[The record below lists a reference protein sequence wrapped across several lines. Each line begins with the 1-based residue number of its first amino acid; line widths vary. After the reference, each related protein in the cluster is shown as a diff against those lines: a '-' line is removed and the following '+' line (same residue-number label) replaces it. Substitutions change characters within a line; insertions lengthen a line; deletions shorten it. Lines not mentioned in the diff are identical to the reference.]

1 MRRGVVTA
9 YSCYG
14 ELIMLCPRH
23 QQPVPTAQIFWSLL
37 ACHELS
43 STLNQVDTGVHTFVS
58 DLGWTDRPTVPTRL
72 CVCSVC
78 AAQTTGD
85 ITRHGECGKVERDL
99 PMFFFFL
106 RSAVLVLSLVVL
118 ISCYGCV
125 DVRKCFDATV
135 SVIF

>member
-1 MRRGVVTA
+1 MPA
-9 YSCYG
+9 PPAASPHSSNIL
-14 ELIMLCPRH
+14 E
-23 QQPVPTAQIFWSLL
+23 L
-37 ACHELS
+37 ACLPRIVIDVES
-43 STLNQVDTGVHTFVS
+43 SGHGCSHICERSGV
-58 DLGWTDRPTVPTRL
+58 DRPTVPTRL

-99 PMFFFFL
+99 PMFFFLL

-135 SVIF
+135 SVLF